1 MKATVTDKRKLQ
13 LLAVISLAL
22 IALYVLVGL
31 NADNWRYALS
41 LRLPKTLAIILTGA
55 AIAYSTTVFQTIT
68 VNRVLTPSI
77 MGLDALYLFTQT
89 VLVFFF
95 GSRSVL
101 FQTAHINFFLS
112 VGLMMVSASVL
123 YRFLFGGESRDIY
136 FSLLVG
142 VILGTLLQSAASFLR
157 MVMDPNEFLI
167 LQGRMFASFNNV
179 NTALLLPAAVV
190 VIPILLAGKGNL
202 ALLDVLALGREQAI
216 NLGVDYERNVRRL
229 LTTVVVF
236 VSAATGLVGPITFLG
251 LLTANL
257 ARELIRSY
265 QHRYLLTA
273 SILIGIITLVGGQF
287 VVERLFNFAA
297 PLSVFINLGG
307 GVYFVY
313 LLLRGSQS

>member
-1 MKATVTDKRKLQ
+1 
-13 LLAVISLAL
+13 
-22 IALYVLVGL
+22 
-31 NADNWRYALS
+31 
-41 LRLPKTLAIILTGA
+41 
-55 AIAYSTTVFQTIT
+55 
-68 VNRVLTPSI
+68 
-77 MGLDALYLFTQT
+77 
-89 VLVFFF
+89 
-95 GSRSVL
+95 
-101 FQTAHINFFLS
+101 
-112 VGLMMVSASVL
+112 
-123 YRFLFGGESRDIY
+123 
-136 FSLLVG
+136 VG